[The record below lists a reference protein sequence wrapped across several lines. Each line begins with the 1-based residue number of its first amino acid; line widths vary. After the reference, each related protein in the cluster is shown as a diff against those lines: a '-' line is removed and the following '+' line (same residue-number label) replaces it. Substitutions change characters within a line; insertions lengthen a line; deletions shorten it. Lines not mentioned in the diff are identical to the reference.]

1 MANNKF
7 LEETGL
13 SRLWAHTKKLVAEVE
28 LKISCPYDVGDVLA
42 TKNPQNPS
50 ERWAG
55 TKWQRVEGSF
65 IVGYKESDAD
75 FGTLGKTGGT
85 KTEILTIEQIP
96 AHNHSATTSSAGAH
110 THPVSGTAE
119 SAGSHDHKIVL
130 KTKSG
135 GVHNTDTG
143 INDGSWTENLPNA
156 WLDQSPIQHAGA
168 HTHPV
173 SGTATSGGAH
183 THTVTINNTGGS
195 KAHNNL
201 PPYKVYYIWERIA

>member
-65 IVGYKESDAD
+65 IVGYKAVSYTHLDVYKRQQ
-75 FGTLGKTGGT
+75 LY
-85 KTEILTIEQIP
+85 
-96 AHNHSATTSSAGAH
+96 SAF
-110 THPVSGTAE
+110 
-119 SAGSHDHKIVL
+119 
-130 KTKSG
+130 
-135 GVHNTDTG
+135 
-143 INDGSWTENLPNA
+143 
-156 WLDQSPIQHAGA
+156 
-168 HTHPV
+168 
-173 SGTATSGGAH
+173 
-183 THTVTINNTGGS
+183 
-195 KAHNNL
+195 
-201 PPYKVYYIWERIA
+201 

>member
-28 LKISCPYDVGDVLA
+28 LKIDCPYCVGDVLT

-50 ERWAG
+50 ERWTG

-65 IVGYKESDAD
+65 IVGYKANDAD

-85 KTEILTIEQIP
+85 KTETLTIDKIP
-96 AHNHSATTSSAGAH
+96 AHNHSATTNSAGAH
-110 THPVSGTAE
+110 THPVSGTAA
-119 SAGSHDHKIVL
+119 SAGSHEHYAAL
-130 KTKSG
+130 KT
-135 GVHNTDTG
+135 NDTKAPTHYGAG
-143 INDGSWTENLPNA
+143 IEQGSWNQFNHA
-156 WLDQSPIQHAGA
+156 WLDQSPIEHAGA

-173 SGTATSGGAH
+173 SGTASSAGAH
-183 THTVTINNTGGS
+183 NHTVTVDNTGGS

-201 PPYKVYYIWERIA
+201 PPYKVYYVWERIA